1 MDATRSEW
9 NLCNLWVRLTL
20 KRGVPRHFIV
30 HARYR
35 PLNLSSFTWIYSP
48 LGIRKCSGLPCE
60 KQALCLPRIS
70 QKPITCGAAKARI
83 MQRIFHS
90 QVNQKYPFQTIG
102 LLGNPCAWHLT
113 NRAMHGWCS
122 TLSSSNR
129 HIHMKTT
136 LEQNMHN
143 SFSDPI
149 TFFITGSFV
158 VIFSFST
165 IYLKTCKTKLKNHW

>member
-20 KRGVPRHFIV
+20 KRDVPRHFIV

-48 LGIRKCSGLPCE
+48 LGIRKYSGLPCE

-70 QKPITCGAAKARI
+70 QKPITCGAAKSRI

-90 QVNQKYPFQTIG
+90 EVNQKYPFQTIG
-102 LLGNPCAWHLT
+102 LLGNPC
-113 NRAMHGWCS
+113 S
-122 TLSSSNR
+122 TLYFSDR

-158 VIFSFST
+158 VIFSFIT
-165 IYLKTCKTKLKNHW
+165 IFYIWKLAKLN

>member
-1 MDATRSEW
+1 MD
-9 NLCNLWVRLTL
+9 LQ
-20 KRGVPRHFIV
+20 
-30 HARYR
+30 
-35 PLNLSSFTWIYSP
+35 SFGYTQMY
-48 LGIRKCSGLPCE
+48 SGLPCE

-90 QVNQKYPFQTIG
+90 EVNQKYPFQTIG
-102 LLGNPCAWHLT
+102 LLGNPC
-113 NRAMHGWCS
+113 S
-122 TLSSSNR
+122 TLSSSDR
-129 HIHMKTT
+129 HLHMKTT

-158 VIFSFST
+158 VIFPFST
-165 IYLKTCKTKLKNHW
+165 IFYI